1 MLYSFP
7 CPLPSPARPLS
18 SDICNIRGTFHSS
31 IPALPGRF
39 GLCPGVCVRACV
51 CRLPPRDAHA
61 PFPHCLWFIECLG
74 GLRRSVLQ
82 ARPLGPF
89 VMPQTSEV
97 PDPSNPTSFLLT
109 VPFLPHFVNHFHLQ
123 ASSSFIS
130 FHGDALVSMCACL
143 RACASVRACVR
154 G

>member
-18 SDICNIRGTFHSS
+18 SAICNIRGTFHSF

-39 GLCPGVCVRACV
+39 GLCPGVCVCACV
-51 CRLPPRDAHA
+51 CRLPPEMHT
-61 PFPHCLWFIECLG
+61 PFPHHCLWFIECLG
-74 GLRRSVLQ
+74 GLMEVCPPGTSV
-82 ARPLGPF
+82 

-143 RACASVRACVR
+143 RACASVRAC
-154 G
+154 GDEQ